1 MDIISFVKHKPEVI
15 YVYDDFTLKEALELM
30 EKHRF
35 TSIPILSRDGKYIG
49 SITEGD
55 LLWKIIRIEGY
66 NTKKA
71 DALKVSDI
79 ERCRDYLPI
88 RVNQKMDALILKA
101 AEENFVPIIDEN
113 DLFIG
118 IVTRKTILTYFF
130 EHNFIVL

>member
-55 LLWKIIRIEGY
+55 LLWKIIRIDGY
-66 NTKKA
+66 NSKKA

-88 RVNQKMDALILKA
+88 RVDQKMDELILKA

>member
-15 YVYDDFTLKEALELM
+15 FVYDDFTLKEALELM

-55 LLWKIIRIEGY
+55 LLWKIIRIDGY
-66 NTKKA
+66 NSKKA

-88 RVNQKMDALILKA
+88 RVDQKMDELILKA

>member
-15 YVYDDFTLKEALELM
+15 FVYDDFTLKEALELM

-55 LLWKIIRIEGY
+55 LLLKIIRIDGY
-66 NTKKA
+66 NSKKA

-88 RVNQKMDALILKA
+88 RVDQKMDELILKA

>member
-15 YVYDDFTLKEALELM
+15 FVYDDFTLKEALELM

-55 LLWKIIRIEGY
+55 LLWKIIRIDGY
-66 NTKKA
+66 NSKKA
-71 DALKVSDI
+71 DALKVTDI

-88 RVNQKMDALILKA
+88 RVDQKMDELILKA

>member
-55 LLWKIIRIEGY
+55 LLWKIIRIDGY
-66 NTKKA
+66 NSKKA
-71 DALKVSDI
+71 DALKVTDI

-88 RVNQKMDALILKA
+88 RVDQKMDELILKA